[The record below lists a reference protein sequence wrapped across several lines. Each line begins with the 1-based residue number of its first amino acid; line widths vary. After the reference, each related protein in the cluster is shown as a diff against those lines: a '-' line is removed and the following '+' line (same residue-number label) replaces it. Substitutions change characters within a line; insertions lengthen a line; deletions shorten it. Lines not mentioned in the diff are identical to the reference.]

1 MQVARTGP
9 GKAASG
15 GISFA
20 WYPPSI
26 SARLLGLRGLFIENV
41 AELEGVGELIKTLK
55 WGEPAYL
62 TTKPRSGRTVRFGW
76 NPSDP
81 DQYARYFNRNT
92 RLVD

>member
-1 MQVARTGP
+1 VQVARTGP

-20 WYPPSI
+20 RYPPSI
-26 SARLLGLRGLFIENV
+26 SERLLGLRRLFIKSV
-41 AELEGVGELIKTLK
+41 TELEGVGELTKTLK

-62 TTKPRSGRTVRFGW
+62 TTKPRSGSTIRFGW
-76 NPSDP
+76 NVSDP
-81 DQYARYFNRNT
+81 DQYARYFNRNA